1 MAEMVLERSDE
12 VSQVEAVLERLASP
26 TEAYR
31 QHVATR
37 EDVQAIRTEMV
48 GVQAALRE
56 DVQAVRTEM
65 VSVQAALQLEIVG
78 VRSELK
84 SEITGVRSEL
94 KSEIT
99 GVRSELKLEIA
110 GVRSDVQSVKSDMR
124 WMKWLLGVVAA
135 GVLIPL
141 LRDLFGML
149 P

>member
-12 VSQVEAVLERLASP
+12 VSQVEAVLERERLASP

-94 KSEIT
+94 K
-99 GVRSELKLEIA
+99 LEIA

>member
-1 MAEMVLERSDE
+1 
-12 VSQVEAVLERLASP
+12 
-26 TEAYR
+26 
-31 QHVATR
+31 
-37 EDVQAIRTEMV
+37 MV

-84 SEITGVRSEL
+84 SEIVGVRSEL